1 MQSSLFFHLIL
12 VTLLILLI
20 DASNFLL
27 EFPIKSQGKKLR
39 LECSWIGHTSWYGYC
54 EKTNCPATTST
65 EEWIEI
71 ERTNGYERFVGN
83 ATTKYASLIEKFGP
97 FSSKEEIEK
106 FDKEALAEFGWP
118 CVIGGKKV
126 LCCMKPT
133 IWDIFKEITRLL
145 T

>member
-1 MQSSLFFHLIL
+1 MTNL
-12 VTLLILLI
+12 
-20 DASNFLL
+20 NFLFL
-27 EFPIKSQGKKLR
+27 MSSKILANQMINIFGFLLAYSKQRKSILKIL
-39 LECSWIGHTSWYGYC
+39 
-54 EKTNCPATTST
+54 
-65 EEWIEI
+65 
-71 ERTNGYERFVGN
+71 ERFVGN